1 MKEQEKLPEEE
12 LNEMEVSNLPDRVQ
26 NNGYKDAQG
35 TQGELQQHE
44 RGHRN
49 HKKEPSEIKAIL
61 TEMKNNLQGISSR
74 VHETENQTVICNI
87 RKQNTPNQ
95 ISKKKK
101 ESKNIRIV

>member
-1 MKEQEKLPEEE
+1 MPPPSQRAKQNGDKH
-12 LNEMEVSNLPDRVQ
+12 SIRCRVQ

-61 TEMKNNLQGISSR
+61 TEMKNNLQEIKSR
-74 VHETENQTVICNI
+74 VD
-87 RKQNTPNQ
+87 
-95 ISKKKK
+95 
-101 ESKNIRIV
+101 